1 MDNTKKYEYKQ
12 AEIIEEL
19 KTLEIRKEE
28 LTTARKGQPYKIAL
42 KNMPDHKRYNQLK
55 QERNQ
60 FINIIKMICYRA
72 ETTLSTLIP
81 NDFKRTENEKRA
93 LIKSLIKRKGDII
106 PDYQNNTL
114 TVRLYTMSTP
124 RENRAIKEMCEILND
139 TETLFPGTNMK
150 MIFKFATF

>member
-1 MDNTKKYEYKQ
+1 
-12 AEIIEEL
+12 
-19 KTLEIRKEE
+19 
-28 LTTARKGQPYKIAL
+28 
-42 KNMPDHKRYNQLK
+42 
-55 QERNQ
+55 
-60 FINIIKMICYRA
+60 MICYRA

-114 TVRLYTMSTP
+114 TVKLYTMSTP
-124 RENRAIKEMCEILND
+124 RENKAIEGMCEILNN